1 MKRWLIHFSIK
12 YTNEAFKEGNVEVE
26 AANISDALNN
36 VVENIQKPY
45 LKDPEITDFV
55 IWDIGIIEEDVF

>member
-12 YTNEAFKEGNVEVE
+12 YTNEAIKEGNVEVE

-45 LKDPEITDFV
+45 LQDPEITDFV